1 MKMKLIVPFLL
12 VIALLNFVD
21 VLAVN
26 LIISLGLIFISW
38 ILISSQQTSPKTQVK
53 ENSDDKRTFTT
64 DEVESISST
73 EESAND
79 TEVLTAPYINRE
91 WVEFEDTIST
101 MLHEILVL
109 VRAQLKPHSVVLFMP
124 AANGSY
130 HLRAHISES
139 ELLIP
144 NAVVTPGE
152 GFLGTY
158 CKEGF
163 PELILD
169 DVGGRKLPHY
179 GEKSGGANSLMIA
192 PVGAVKAS
200 AFILVDSTEKNAFS
214 KEDLDW
220 LVDLGKIAGQ
230 LLYYGYLYK
239 QHKLMHEQVNA
250 ISLLEKKL
258 LMIENRDDL
267 LDELIKNVEEL
278 FPFNRCT
285 ISLVHDEHDRTAVI
299 ERVSGKD
306 PKELIAG
313 ERFNLADGSLAT
325 MTFMNQQ
332 PFARNFN
339 STTDYIFNEKDK
351 NCGFASFA
359 GLPLGRSYG
368 LIFLESDRPDMYN
381 NSIMDT
387 LSRIILVAGVALDK
401 IRVLEQQENLA
412 IRDGLTGLYNH
423 RQFQHL
429 LREAIARSH
438 RLMLKS
444 IEEEGDGSH
453 YERREEKQ
461 PLSLVLCDIDHF
473 KQLNDNHG
481 HRFGDEVLRE
491 IAITLENG
499 VREGVDYAARYGGEE
514 FTLVLF
520 GSDGEQAAETANRVR
535 EKIAAIPFTTPT
547 GSTIHV
553 TMSFGVAVYDKDATR
568 QEELIRK
575 ADKALYRAKDKGR
588 NRVEQFGIGSG
599 EITTQIPAIHA

>member
-1 MKMKLIVPFLL
+1 MKMKVIVTVLL

-26 LIISLGLIFISW
+26 LIISLGLVFISW
-38 ILISSQQTSPKTQVK
+38 LLISSRQESGKTPVK
-53 ENSDDKRTFTT
+53 SQGEEKRSFTT
-64 DEVESISST
+64 DEVESISSAEDT
-73 EESAND
+73 VND

-91 WVEFEDTIST
+91 WVEFEDTVSA

-109 VRAQLKPHSVVLFMP
+109 VRAQLHPHSIVLFMP

-267 LDELIKNVEEL
+267 LDELMKNVEEL
-278 FPFNRCT
+278 FPFSRCT
-285 ISLVHDEHDRTAVI
+285 ISLVHDEHDRTAVV
-299 ERVSGKD
+299 ERVSGSD
-306 PKELIAG
+306 PKDISAG
-313 ERFNLADGSLAT
+313 DRFSLSEGSLAT
-325 MTFMNQQ
+325 MTFVNQQ

-339 STTDYIFNEKDK
+339 TTTDYIFVEKDR

-368 LIFLESDRPDMYN
+368 LIFLESDRADIYN
-381 NSIMDT
+381 SSIMDT

-444 IEEEGDGSH
+444 VEEEDGSH

-473 KQLNDNHG
+473 KKLNDNHG
-481 HRFGDEVLRE
+481 HRFGDEVLRQ
-491 IAITLENG
+491 IAVTLENG

-514 FTLVLF
+514 FALVLF

-535 EKIAAIPFTTPT
+535 EKIASLPFTTPT
-547 GSTIHV
+547 GSTINV

-599 EITTQIPAIHA
+599 DGTTKIPAVQA